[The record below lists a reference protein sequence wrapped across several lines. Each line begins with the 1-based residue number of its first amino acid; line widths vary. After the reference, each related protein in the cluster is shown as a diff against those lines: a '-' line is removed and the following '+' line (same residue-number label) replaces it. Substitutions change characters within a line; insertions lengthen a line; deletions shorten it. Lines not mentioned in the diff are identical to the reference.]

1 MKDFKKI
8 KLLILDCDGVLTDGK
23 IIYNDNRIEIR
34 NFSAKD
40 GLGIKM
46 LMFAGIEVAVISG
59 KYSETLTKRCEDLGI
74 KHVFQKI
81 RNKLKVAEKLF
92 KELDMSWDNVAYMG
106 DDWNDFPVIKKVSLS
121 AAPNDVMEDF
131 KEKVDFISTRK
142 GGEGAVREFIEFIL
156 KKQGIYEKVLL
167 DFISFLENS

>member
-92 KELDMSWDNVAYMG
+92 KDGCGKNSE
-106 DDWNDFPVIKKVSLS
+106 
-121 AAPNDVMEDF
+121 
-131 KEKVDFISTRK
+131 KEI
-142 GGEGAVREFIEFIL
+142 I
-156 KKQGIYEKVLL
+156 
-167 DFISFLENS
+167 